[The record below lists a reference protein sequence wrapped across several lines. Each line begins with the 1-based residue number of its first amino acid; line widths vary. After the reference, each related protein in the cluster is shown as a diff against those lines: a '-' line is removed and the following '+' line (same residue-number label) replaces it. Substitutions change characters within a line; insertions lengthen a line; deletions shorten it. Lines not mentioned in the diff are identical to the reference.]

1 MTVEQAVES
10 ADLRVLLMALHH
22 VSGDERWLAPP
33 FTPRRDVRIIAD
45 ESAGLSD
52 AAAAEIRSEAARM
65 FGTEPRLGIPG
76 DEHLLRM
83 MSVCL
88 GHDVPAEYVCMMKEE
103 MGFVSRDVAAPT
115 HTEFAEGLDALV
127 VGAGPSGIAMSV
139 RLQRLGLRHVL
150 VEKATSVGGVWRE
163 NTYPG
168 CAVDTPNHSYSF
180 SFAEPNAWSRFFAPQ
195 HELRDYMQRTAD
207 DFGVTPLVRFST
219 TVKSMQWIDG
229 ANRWE
234 VELEGP
240 AGTTRE
246 TFSFVI
252 SAVGQLHIP
261 KTPSILGLSD
271 FTGTMFHSARWPDGL
286 SLAGKRVGI
295 IGTGATAM
303 QIVPAIVDQVA
314 GLTVFQ
320 RSAQWARPVE
330 RYHDPIPAGV
340 QWLLANY
347 PYYAQWYRFTMTWRF
362 ADGLHPYIQKD
373 PAWPHPE
380 RAVNKR
386 NDVHREEMLVHMLN
400 ELGDRD
406 DLVAK
411 CVPDYPPYG
420 KRILLDNGWFAAL
433 RRPHVELVD
442 DSIERA
448 DGSAIITKNGGRHDV
463 DVLVLATGFEVTR
476 MAANLNVTGRDG
488 ARLDEVW
495 GDGNPFAYL
504 GISVPGF
511 PNFFCMQGPNTGL
524 GHGGS
529 AIFQSE
535 CQARHITSCIAAMI
549 ERRVPRVEVT
559 EQATAEN
566 VAATD
571 AAHEQMIWTH
581 PGMSTYYRN
590 GAGRVITVMPW
601 RLVDYWSMTHDV
613 DHGAY
618 RFG

>member
-1 MTVEQAVES
+1 MTVDEAVET

-22 VSGDERWLAPP
+22 VSGDERWLEAP

-45 ESAGLSD
+45 ESAGMSD
-52 AAAAEIRSEAARM
+52 AVAAEIRSEAARL
-65 FGTEPRLGIPG
+65 FGTTPRLDVPD

-88 GHDVPAEYVCMMKEE
+88 GHEMPAEYVGMMKEE
-103 MGFVSRDVAAPT
+103 MGFVSRDVAAPA
-115 HTEFAEGLDALV
+115 HTEFADGLDALV

-139 RLQRLGLRHVL
+139 RLQRLGVRHVL

-219 TVKSMQWIDG
+219 TVKAMKWIDG

-252 SAVGQLHIP
+252 SAVGQLHVP
-261 KTPSILGLSD
+261 KTPTIPGLSD
-271 FTGTMFHSARWPDGL
+271 FAGTAFHSARWPESL

-303 QIVPAIVDQVA
+303 QIVPAIVDEVA
-314 GLTVFQ
+314 SLTVFQ

-330 RYHDPIPAGV
+330 RYHDPIPTGV

-386 NDVHREEMLVHMLN
+386 NDVHREEMLAHMLN
-400 ELGDRD
+400 ALGDRD
-406 DLVAK
+406 DLVVK

-433 RRPHVELVD
+433 RRLHVELVD
-442 DSIERA
+442 DSIESV
-448 DGSAIITKNGGRHDV
+448 DGAAIITRNGNRHEV

-476 MAANLNVTGRDG
+476 MAAHLNVTGRDG

-495 GDGNPFAYL
+495 ADGNPFAYL

-559 EQATAEN
+559 EQATAAN

-571 AAHEQMIWTH
+571 AAHERMIWTH

-590 GAGRVITVMPW
+590 SAGRVITVMPW

>member
-1 MTVEQAVES
+1 MTVDEAVET

-22 VSGDERWLAPP
+22 VSGDERWLEAP

-45 ESAGLSD
+45 ESAGMSD
-52 AAAAEIRSEAARM
+52 AVAAEIRSEAARL
-65 FGTEPRLGIPG
+65 FGTTPRLDVPD

-88 GHDVPAEYVCMMKEE
+88 GHEMPAEYVGMMKEE
-103 MGFVSRDVAAPT
+103 MGFVSRDVAAPA
-115 HTEFAEGLDALV
+115 HTEFADGLDALV

-139 RLQRLGLRHVL
+139 RLQRLGVRHVL

-219 TVKSMQWIDG
+219 TVKAMKWIDG

-252 SAVGQLHIP
+252 SAVGQLHVP
-261 KTPSILGLSD
+261 KTPTIPGLSD
-271 FTGTMFHSARWPDGL
+271 FAGTAFHSARWPESL

-303 QIVPAIVDQVA
+303 QIVPAIVDEVA
-314 GLTVFQ
+314 SLTVFQ

-330 RYHDPIPAGV
+330 RYHDPIPTGV

-386 NDVHREEMLVHMLN
+386 NDVHREEMLAHMLN
-400 ELGDRD
+400 ALGDRD
-406 DLVAK
+406 DLVVK

-433 RRPHVELVD
+433 RRLHVELVD
-442 DSIERA
+442 DSIESV
-448 DGSAIITKNGGRHDV
+448 DGAAIITRNGNRHDV

-476 MAANLNVTGRDG
+476 MAAHLNVTGRDG

-495 GDGNPFAYL
+495 ADGNPFAYL

-559 EQATAEN
+559 EQATAAN

-571 AAHEQMIWTH
+571 AAHERMIWTH

-590 GAGRVITVMPW
+590 SAGRVITVMPW